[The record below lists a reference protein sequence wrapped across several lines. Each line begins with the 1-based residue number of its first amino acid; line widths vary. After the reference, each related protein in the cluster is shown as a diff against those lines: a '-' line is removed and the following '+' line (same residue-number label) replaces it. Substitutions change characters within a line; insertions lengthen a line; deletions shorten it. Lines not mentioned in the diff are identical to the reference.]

1 MTVSDDAVAVVGAG
15 LRFPGGI
22 SSLDGLWDALAEGR
36 DLVGEVPPDR
46 FDVRRFC
53 MPGEP
58 GALRP
63 GKSYTTAGAFLDDVT
78 GFDAGFFGMAPRE
91 AARVDPQHRLALECA
106 VEALDDAGIDP
117 AHLAGG
123 DTAVIVGVATHDFA
137 DLQQYR
143 PRGVSPYTMS
153 GAANCNA
160 ANRISYALDLR
171 GASLVVDTACS
182 SALSAV
188 HQACEALRAG
198 RSRLALAGGVNV
210 LLSPNSFAGFSMAA
224 MLSPTGRCRPFAAAA
239 DGFVRAEGAGVVVL
253 KPLARALA
261 DGDRVHGVLVA
272 GGVNADGRTEG
283 LALPSP
289 RAQAALL
296 RQVYEEAG
304 IAPREVAYVEAHG
317 TGTQAGDPV
326 ECRALGEALGRH
338 REDAGPLPVGSVKS
352 NLGHLEA
359 AAGMAGL
366 FKAMLVLR
374 EGRIPATLHGEPVNE
389 AIDFAGL
396 GLEPATRTRPLA
408 ALGRGVV
415 GVNCFGFGGANAHVV
430 VAAAPPQP
438 TRLPDA
444 GPTGRRLP
452 LVVSARTPTALA
464 EAAGRWAD
472 FLEDEGGSRSWYDVA
487 YTACR
492 RRGRH
497 EERFAVLASDAREAA
512 GRLRDFASGEAVPG
526 GARAR
531 SVERGRVGFVF
542 CGSGASWPG
551 MGRRLLAEDAA
562 FRAEAEAMDAEL
574 APLTGF
580 SVLDALTGPGD
591 AHDWGATEVAH
602 PLLFTVQAGLVAAL
616 DARGIRPHAVCGHS
630 VGEVAAAYAAGL
642 LERTAAC
649 RVIAARSRVQAP
661 TAGAGRMA
669 AVGLGADE
677 ADGLLREEG
686 LAGLVVVAGIN
697 GARDVTLAGDAKALQ
712 RVGEVLDGRGVFVR
726 DLGLD
731 YAFHSPVMDGC
742 EQPLKAA
749 LADLETEDGR
759 LPLVSTVT
767 GDVAGPRST
776 DAGHWWRNV
785 REPVRFSAAI
795 DTLTGEGVDCDVLV
809 EIGPHPVL
817 GTYLRRLTAGDGLR
831 RAVVPTM
838 SRAAAGPGA
847 LDTAQAHLLAA
858 GARVDWDAYFPRPG
872 RVTELPP
879 YPWQRERHFHGE
891 PDWWPGPEAGSHP
904 LLGGRQPSAGPLWEL
919 QVEPHRQNWLADHR
933 IGSAVV
939 WPATGYVDM
948 ALCAGRELLDGPVEL
963 TGLVIPRA
971 LTVPVDDLAMDV
983 RVQTAVGEAGRI
995 TVSSRSGEDGKTW
1008 IEHARGRVRRLE
1020 RDRPTGLDPV
1030 ALTTRMTG
1038 HHGGAEHY
1046 ARCARFG
1053 IPYGPAFRV
1062 LTDLHT
1068 GDREAI
1074 ARYHSDP
1081 PGEDGHLAH
1090 PAVLDGAMQMPILF
1104 RGDTATLPEPLL
1116 PAAIAT
1122 VRCWQPLPATGW
1134 MHARLHVLTDHEAL
1148 WDVQVADDAGTVALE
1163 LLGCRARR
1171 YTAARPTRPSSLTE
1185 VVRAAPL
1192 PGTPATPSPLPA
1204 PSEVLNACEEPAPHD
1219 RSRPGF
1225 THRRRRLLEVT
1236 AHFTAEAMNELLP
1249 GDVEF
1254 TLDHLHAAGV
1264 DRGYALLLRTL
1275 LDTAARTGTVEATGP
1290 GRWRRTHEPRP
1301 RPLFQEFLRDFPGD
1315 ASFAHLSAVCGRH
1328 LADVLRGTTDPLS
1341 LLFGEAD
1348 PLVARVYD
1356 ATAEARVCNLAA
1368 RQLLRGA
1375 TRDWPGGRP
1384 LRVLEVGA
1392 GTGGLTGRLLP
1403 FLPAGTS
1410 HYTFTDVSP
1419 AFFPAARDRF
1429 AAFDFVRYERLDLN
1443 EDPAEQGFPPSSFD
1457 IVIAANVLH
1466 ATQDVALTLR
1476 RLAALMA
1483 DGGHLLALET
1493 HDLPFMAPVFGLLP
1507 SFWERADAALRPDGP
1522 FLGRAQ
1528 WCAAMERC
1536 GFQDIVTPPV
1546 LREHADFTSVFLAA
1560 RSPRTGT
1567 TRRAPASAEPGQGN
1581 DSRRWAVVGEP
1592 GAPEMREVLAA
1603 TVSALRAEHGYGR
1616 VRLVPAGEDA
1626 GALTGAT
1633 DIVVPADGSAVPSD
1647 GPVRLTEDAVG
1658 HLGAVRDLARA
1669 LPVDDAAPR
1678 RTVWLLTRAQG
1689 PDPSLFPAAGASAA
1703 VWGAAR
1709 TWGNERSDLT
1719 VRKVGLALAGAPEE
1733 AAAVAGHLLRE
1744 MRHVPADD
1752 EVFLTADGRFVPR
1765 VGPRPAPL
1773 PTPGNTADAPYALT
1787 LSNPGLRYR
1796 LAWRPAVLDRPGPG
1810 QVVLD
1815 VAAAALNYRDITT
1828 ATGMTPAP
1836 YPNRPFPGGE
1846 CAGTVRAV
1854 GPDVTHLAPGDRV
1867 CGPVLGG
1874 GLASRTLADAHLL
1887 VPVPGHMGFAE
1898 AVTLP
1903 VAFLTVHHGLGQLA
1917 RLAAGETVLVHSAAG
1932 GVGMAALQYA
1942 RNTGARVIATAGST
1956 AKRDLLHLLGV
1967 DDVLDSRS
1975 LRFADQVM
1983 DLTGGAGVDVVLNSL
1998 AGEAMIRSLDVL
2010 APHGRFVELGM
2021 RDFLA
2026 DNALP
2031 LAAFRRNLA
2040 FFGVDLTA
2048 VLNSRRRSGPCLAA
2062 LHEALHSGSIR
2073 PLMHRTY
2080 PADAVQEAF
2089 AQLQHSRHTGK
2100 IVITFDGPSPLPVPS
2115 EHLAPDPTATYLI
2128 TGGLGGLGAATARH
2142 LADRGARHLTLL
2154 SRRGRRSPEAPALL
2168 ADLEQQGAEV
2178 TVHAVDAADERALR
2192 AVFAAVDAS
2201 GRRLAGVVHAA
2212 LDLRDTELPE
2222 CDDELLRT
2230 VLTPKMT
2237 AGHLL
2242 DDLTRDRELDFFV
2255 VCSSA
2260 AAMLGNVRQAPYAAA
2275 NLALEAMVRERRRA
2289 GLPALAVE
2297 WGVISDTGYARRA
2310 GLVRPDLGMGGMTA
2324 GEALAELDLLLA
2336 RPDTDVVAV
2345 GRFDF
2350 GARIRLLPTLTA
2362 PRTAALAPADS
2373 GTGTVRLRENLRH
2386 ASPEK
2391 ATALVHEA
2399 LAGLVAQVLQTTP
2412 ERVELHRPLAQQGV
2426 DSLMASELAGRLREH
2441 LGHEISAVELTGATT
2456 PASLATRMLTHL
2468 AGTARRPAEAP

>member
-1 MTVSDDAVAVVGAG
+1 MTVSGDAVAVVGVG

-91 AARVDPQHRLALECA
+91 AARVDPQQRLALECA

-123 DTAVIVGVATHDFA
+123 DTAVIIGVATHDFA

-160 ANRISYALDLR
+160 ANRISYALDLH

-188 HQACEALRAG
+188 HQACEALRTG

-253 KPLARALA
+253 KPLAQALA

-283 LALPSP
+283 LALPSA

-296 RQVYEEAG
+296 RQVYDRAG
-304 IAPREVAYVEAHG
+304 IAPREVAYMEAHG

-338 REDAGPLPVGSVKS
+338 REDGGPLPVGSVKS

-374 EGRIPATLHGEPVNE
+374 EGRIPATLHSEPVNE

-396 GLEPATRTRPLA
+396 GLEPVPHARPLTPM
-408 ALGRGVV
+408 GRGVV

-430 VAAAPPQP
+430 VAAAPQP
-438 TRLPDA
+438 SVRPAST
-444 GPTGRRLP
+444 GPGGRVP
-452 LVVSARTPTALA
+452 LVVSARTPAALA
-464 EAAGRWAD
+464 EAAGQWAD
-472 FLEDEGGSRSWYDVA
+472 FLEAGDGSQSWYDVA

-492 RRGRH
+492 RRGRR
-497 EERFAVLASDAREAA
+497 EERFAVLAPDAREAA
-512 GRLRDFASGEAVPG
+512 GRLRDFAAGEAVPG

-531 SVERGRVGFVF
+531 AVERGRVGFVF

-551 MGRRLLAEDAA
+551 MGRQLLAEDAA
-562 FRAEAEAMDAEL
+562 FRAEAEAVDAQL
-574 APLTGF
+574 APLMGF
-580 SVLDALTGPGD
+580 SVLEALTGPDD
-591 AHDWGATEVAH
+591 AHDWGTTEVAH

-616 DARGIRPHAVCGHS
+616 GARGIRPHAVCGHS

-642 LERTAAC
+642 LERAAAC

-677 ADGLLREEG
+677 ADGLLRDEG
-686 LAGLVVVAGIN
+686 LADLVVVAGIN

-712 RVGEVLDGRGVFVR
+712 RVGEVLAARGVFVR

-749 LADLETEDGR
+749 LGDLETEDGR

-795 DTLTGEGVDCDVLV
+795 DTLTGEGVDCDILV

-817 GTYLRRLTAGDGLR
+817 GTYLRRMTADGGLR

-838 SRAAAGPGA
+838 SRATAGPGA

-858 GARVDWDAYFPRPG
+858 GARIDWDVCFPDPG

-891 PDWWPGPEAGSHP
+891 PGWWPGPEASSHP
-904 LLGGRQPSAGPLWEL
+904 LLGGRQPTAAPLWEL
-919 QVEPHRQNWLADHR
+919 EVEPHRQKWLADHR
-933 IGSAVV
+933 IGTAVV

-948 ALCAGRELLDGPVEL
+948 ALGAGREILDGPVEL

-971 LTVPVDDLAMDV
+971 MTVPVDDLTMDV

-995 TVSSRSGEDGKTW
+995 TVSSRSGEGGETW

-1020 RDRPTGLDPV
+1020 RDRPAALDPA
-1030 ALTTRMTG
+1030 ALATRMTG
-1038 HHGGAEHY
+1038 RHDGAEHY

-1062 LTDLHT
+1062 LTDLYT
-1068 GDREAI
+1068 GDREAL
-1074 ARYHSDP
+1074 ARYGSDLS
-1081 PGEDGHLAH
+1081 GEDGHLAH

-1104 RGDTATLPEPLL
+1104 RGDAASLPEPLL

-1134 MHARLHVLTDHEAL
+1134 MHARLHALTDHEAL
-1148 WDVQVADDAGTVALE
+1148 WDVQVTDDAGAVALE

-1171 YTAARPTRPSSLTE
+1171 YTAARPTRPFSLTE
-1185 VVRAAPL
+1185 AVRAAPL
-1192 PGTPATPSPLPA
+1192 PGTPATPSPLPV
-1204 PSEVLNACEEPAPHD
+1204 PSAVLEACEEPAPHG
-1219 RSRPGF
+1219 RSRPDF
-1225 THRRRRLLEVT
+1225 SHRRRRLLEIT
-1236 AHFTAEAMNELLP
+1236 AHFTAEAVGELLP
-1249 GDVEF
+1249 STGKF
-1254 TLDHLHAAGV
+1254 TLDHLYAAGV

-1275 LDTAARTGTVEATGP
+1275 LDTAARTGPLEATGP
-1290 GRWRRTHEPRP
+1290 GCWRRTREPRP
-1301 RPLFQEFLRDFPGD
+1301 RQLFREFLRDSPGD
-1315 ASFAHLSAVCGRH
+1315 AAFAYLSGVCGRH

-1356 ATAEARVCNLAA
+1356 AAAESRVSNLAA
-1368 RQLLRGA
+1368 RRLLRAA
-1375 TRDWPGGRP
+1375 TCGWPGGRP

-1392 GTGGLTGRLLP
+1392 GTGGLTASLLP
-1403 FLPAGTS
+1403 LLPAGTA
-1410 HYTFTDVSP
+1410 HYTFTDISP

-1443 EDPAEQGFPPSSFD
+1443 EDPTEQGFPPSSFD

-1466 ATQDVALTLR
+1466 ATRDVTSALR
-1476 RLAALMA
+1476 RLAGLLA
-1483 DGGHLLALET
+1483 DGGHLLALEQ
-1493 HDLPFMAPVFGLLP
+1493 HDLPLMAPIFGLLP
-1507 SFWERADAALRPDGP
+1507 SFWERADPALRPDGP
-1522 FLGRAQ
+1522 FLDPAQ
-1528 WCAAMERC
+1528 WRTVMKSC
-1536 GFQDIVTPPV
+1536 GFHDIVAPSA
-1546 LREHADFTSVFLAA
+1546 LREHGDFASVFLAA

-1567 TRRAPASAEPGQGN
+1567 SGRAPAATGPGQGEGT
-1581 DSRRWAVVGEP
+1581 RRWSVVGEP
-1592 GAPEMREVLAA
+1592 AAPELREVLAA
-1603 TVSALRAEHGYGR
+1603 TVAALRAEHGEDR
-1616 VRLVPAGEDA
+1616 VRLVPAGNGA
-1626 GALTGAT
+1626 GALAGAT
-1633 DIVVPADGSAVPSD
+1633 DIVVPVDGSAVPSD
-1647 GPVRLTEDAVG
+1647 GPLRLTEDAVG
-1658 HLGAVRDLARA
+1658 RLGAVRDLARA

-1689 PDPSLFPAAGASAA
+1689 PDPSLFPAAGAPAA

-1719 VRKVGLALAGAPEE
+1719 IRRVALTLAGAPEE

-1773 PTPGNTADAPYALT
+1773 PAQGNTADAPYALT

-1796 LAWRPAVLDRPGPG
+1796 LAWRPAVLTPPGPG

-1836 YPNRPFPGGE
+1836 YANRPSPGGE

-1854 GPDVTHLAPGDRV
+1854 GPGVTHLAPGDRV

-1887 VPVPGHMGFAE
+1887 VPVPGHMGLAE

-1917 RLAAGETVLVHSAAG
+1917 RLAAGETVLVHGAAG
-1932 GVGMAALQYA
+1932 GVGLAALQYA
-1942 RNTGARVIATAGST
+1942 RNIGARVIATAGSA

-1975 LRFADQVM
+1975 LRFADQIM
-1983 DLTGGAGVDVVLNSL
+1983 DLTDGAGVDVVLNSL
-1998 AGEAMIRSLDVL
+1998 AGEAMIRGLDVL

-2048 VLNSRRRSGPCLAA
+2048 VLTDPLRSRPCLEA
-2062 LHEALHSGSIR
+2062 LRKALHSGSIR

-2080 PADAVQEAF
+2080 PADAVHEAF
-2089 AQLQHSRHTGK
+2089 DRLQHSRHTGK

-2115 EHLAPDPTATYLI
+2115 EHVAPDPEATYLI

-2154 SRRGRRSPEAPALL
+2154 SRRGRRAPEAPALL

-2178 TVHAVDAADERALR
+2178 TVHAMDASDERALR

-2242 DDLTRDRELDFFV
+2242 DDLTRDRDLDFFV
-2255 VCSSA
+2255 VYSSA

-2310 GLVRPDLGMGGMTA
+2310 GLVRPELGMGGMTA
-2324 GEALAELDLLLA
+2324 GEALTELDLLLA
-2336 RPDTDVVAV
+2336 RPDADVVAV

-2362 PRTAALAPADS
+2362 PRTATLAPADS
-2373 GTGTVRLRENLRH
+2373 GTGTVQLRESLRH
-2386 ASPEK
+2386 APPEK
-2391 ATALVHEA
+2391 ATALLHEA
-2399 LAGLVAQVLQTTP
+2399 LTGLVAQVLQTTP
-2412 ERVELHRPLAQQGV
+2412 ERVELHRPLSQQGV
-2426 DSLMASELAGRLREH
+2426 DSLMASELAGRLREY
-2441 LGHEISAVELTGATT
+2441 LGCEISAVELTGATT
-2456 PASLATRMLTHL
+2456 PASLGTRMLTRL
-2468 AGTARRPAEAP
+2468 AVSAQRSAEAP